1 MNSYERRFKIFLEKD
16 ELAQLPPEE
25 PVMDNSGDIDA
36 MQNTLD
42 DGSQVTDFDVQNVN
56 QLQQDIQSQ
65 KATQMISV
73 LKQWIDRISAFKEFL
88 NGTDASSIQTTLSK
102 AVTDTLFDKIK
113 TSENKRIAR
122 VASDLGAFNEILK
135 GYIASGDDPKNRFV

>member
-25 PVMDNSGDIDA
+25 PVLDNSGDIDA

-56 QLQQDIQSQ
+56 QLQQDIQ
-65 KATQMISV
+65 
-73 LKQWIDRISAFKEFL
+73 
-88 NGTDASSIQTTLSK
+88 
-102 AVTDTLFDKIK
+102 LFDKIK

>member
-1 MNSYERRFKIFLEKD
+1 MTLYERKFKFLLEKD
-16 ELAQLPPEE
+16 ELASLPPVEQ
-25 PVMDNSGDIDA
+25 PNNTDDVDA

-42 DGSQVTDFDVQNVN
+42 DGSQVSDFDIQNVN
-56 QLQQDIQSQ
+56 QLQQDMQNH

-73 LKQWIDRISAFKEFL
+73 LKQWIDRISEFKEFL
-88 NGTDASSIQTTLSK
+88 NGTDESSIQTTLSK
-102 AVTDTLFDKIK
+102 AIPDTLFDKIK

-135 GYIASGDDPKNRFV
+135 GYIASADDPKNRFV